1 MTARTHMN
9 PAPLP
14 LLDAYEMMLRIRFCE
29 EAFVDP
35 ITSGEI
41 LCPVHLCSGQ
51 EAIAVG
57 VCAALTPK
65 DVVFG
70 THRSH
75 GHYLAKGG
83 DLKAMVAEV
92 FCRETGCARGR
103 GGSMHVI
110 DPDVGMLGAAPIVA
124 GTISLAVGAGLA
136 SQARNDGTVAVAF
149 FGDGAAGEGVLYES
163 MNFAALRRLP
173 VIFVCENNRYST
185 HLPISEC
192 RVRDAIAD
200 IAEPF
205 GMRGI
210 EADGNDVIRVQEI
223 ARDAAEE
230 CRQGRGPVFL
240 ELHTYRLRGHVG
252 PDDNIQGTRT
262 DIRPEAEIQEWRMK
276 DPILRLEQHLSSQD
290 GVSTEALEAIR
301 QRVKHEIDDA
311 FIYAIDQPRPS
322 ITEVTT
328 DVFRVARA

>member
-1 MTARTHMN
+1 MHSAQKS
-9 PAPLP
+9 
-14 LLDAYEMMLRIRFCE
+14 LLDVYEMMVRIRFCE

-35 ITSGEI
+35 IASGEI

-57 VCAALTPK
+57 VCTALK
-65 DVVFG
+65 REDIVFG

-83 DLKAMVAEV
+83 DMKALVAEV

-110 DPDVGMLGAAPIVA
+110 DPEVGMLGAAPIVG

-136 SQARNDGTVAVAF
+136 SQARNDGTVVVAF
-149 FGDGAAGEGVLYES
+149 FGDGAVGEGVLYES

-173 VIFVCENNRYST
+173 VIFVCENNLYST
-185 HLPISEC
+185 HLPISQC
-192 RVRDAIAD
+192 RVNESIVDVAA
-200 IAEPF
+200 PF

-210 EADGNDVIRVQEI
+210 QADGNDVLQVLHV
-223 ARDAAEE
+223 ARETVDA
-230 CRQGRGPVFL
+230 CRRGEGPIFV
-240 ELHTYRLRGHVG
+240 ESNTYRLRGHVG

-262 DIRPEAEIQEWRMK
+262 DIRPAGEIETWRAR
-276 DPILRLEQHLSSQD
+276 DPIARLEQHLAFTE
-290 GVSTEALEAIR
+290 GVRPDALDAIKE
-301 QRVKHEIDDA
+301 RVRREVDDA
-311 FIYAIDQPRPS
+311 FRYAAAQPRPPIS
-322 ITEVTT
+322 EVTT
-328 DVFRVARA
+328 DVFRAARA

>member
-9 PAPLP
+9 PPPLP

-29 EAFVDP
+29 EAFVEP

-65 DVVFG
+65 DVIFG

-75 GHYLAKGG
+75 GHFLAKGG

-124 GTISLAVGAGLA
+124 GTIALAVGAGLA

-149 FGDGAAGEGVLYES
+149 FGDGAVGEGVLYES

-192 RVRDAIAD
+192 RVRGAIAD

-210 EADGNDVIRVQEI
+210 EADGNDVIRVLEI
-223 ARDAAEE
+223 ARDAAEG
-230 CRQGRGPVFL
+230 CRQGHGPVFL

-276 DPILRLEQHLSSQD
+276 DPILRLEQHLLSQD

-301 QRVKHEIDDA
+301 QRVKHEVDDA
-311 FIYAIDQPRPS
+311 FIYAIDQPRPP